1 MLSAVNPRTRQRAFL
16 LLTAV
21 LTVCFALGGTGAA
34 RADPEATVSLTI
46 TPPTASTDGGG
57 ISTTATATVE
67 GTNLSATGLVEFTI
81 AGVIV
86 PWTAPLTLNADGTEG
101 TATVTIS
108 GLPQDATLQLQA
120 SYYTSSGA
128 IFDDGESNFVTVTVA
143 TPAAAVPVVNLAYSP
158 ELVVADQPVTLTA
171 TVSVPG
177 STAIPQGTVV
187 FSASGTDSNF
197 VPFPQTATVGSDG
210 TATIVTAGYQA
221 GPEWFEAQFTGG
233 SDYAAVTSSAV
244 LVNVQP
250 AQNAPPSQPTVTITA
265 PSPTISYGSAIN
277 AQLLSP
283 AVDPSNV
290 TTTAPTCSTS
300 ATASSP
306 VGTYPVTCSGA
317 VAPNYTIVYDPGT
330 LTIDPA
336 PVTVNVPSAT
346 MVYGASLPS
355 LTPTY
360 TPANPN
366 LTTFATCTT
375 TATTASS
382 VGSYLVTCSGAAST
396 NYAIT
401 YANTAGTSTSG
412 TLTVT
417 AKGLTETP
425 PSVTIA
431 PGAAI
436 PTLTPTFSGF
446 VNGDTSAVVSG
457 ATCTTL
463 ATSSSAAGTY
473 PITCTAGTATNY
485 TVTVA
490 GQGTLTIQAST
501 PTTLID
507 WNIGPVQSGQ
517 QVALAATLLA
527 GLMPVKGETITLTL
541 GTQSCTAVTN
551 ILGTAVCLVTATGPL
566 GPTTSTATFAGD
578 GKYRASSDSNPVL
591 LYALPSGPNG
601 CGFVI
606 GDRSDSG
613 HITFWGPQ
621 WGKDNSFSHGSAP
634 SGFSGFAGSQS
645 SSGWSSSGSPAP
657 STLPSYIAVLVTS
670 SPGKHGSSFSGD
682 VAHIVIVKTDP
693 GYNGNANVAG
703 TGTVVATLS

>member
-1 MLSAVNPRTRQRAFL
+1 MLSAVTLRTRQRAFL

-21 LTVCFALGGTGAA
+21 LTVVFALGGAGAA
-34 RADPEATVSLTI
+34 RADSTPTVTLVTTSPTAAEPGQTISVTLTANVTDPSGVSSSGQVVFTILSTGTSLPAVSLTP
-46 TPPTASTDGGG
+46 TSATTGTASAIIPGLSLGE
-57 ISTTATATVE
+57 SVQVE
-67 GTNLSATGLVEFTI
+67 
-81 AGVIV
+81 
-86 PWTAPLTLNADGTEG
+86 
-101 TATVTIS
+101 
-108 GLPQDATLQLQA
+108 A
-120 SYYTSSGA
+120 SYEPIPS
-128 IFDDGESNFVTVTVA
+128 ESWNYYDSNEVDITVA
-143 TPAAAVPVVNLAYSP
+143 APSSVVPVVALS
-158 ELVVADQPVTLTA
+158 VGPVPVTAGVPATLTA
-171 TVSVPG
+171 TVSIPG
-177 STAIPQGTVV
+177 STDIPSGTVT
-187 FSASGTDSNF
+187 FSSSSDGVNYVAF
-197 VPFPQTATVGSDG
+197 PAVPLGSDG
-210 TATIVTAGYQA
+210 TASTLTAGY
-221 GPEWFEAQFTGG
+221 GEGTHYFEAQFSGSNYPTANSGPLEITVQPSTTGG
-233 SDYAAVTSSAV
+233 
-244 LVNVQP
+244 P
-250 AQNAPPSQPTVTITA
+250 QPTLTVTA
-265 PSPTISYGSAIN
+265 PSPTITYGSAIPD
-277 AQLLSP
+277 LGPSD
-283 AVDPSNV
+283 DPSNV

-317 VAPNYTIVYDPGT
+317 VAPNYTITYDPGT
-330 LTIDPA
+330 LTINPA

-375 TATTASS
+375 TATTTSP

-436 PTLTPTFSGF
+436 PTLTPTYSGF
-446 VNGDTSAVVSG
+446 VNGDTSALVSG
-457 ATCTTL
+457 ATCTTTAL
-463 ATSSSAAGTY
+463 ASSPAGAY

-485 TVTVA
+485 TVTVV

-501 PTTLID
+501 ATTLID

-527 GLMPVKGETITLTL
+527 GLMPIKGETITLTL

-551 ILGTAVCLVTATGPL
+551 FLGTAVCVVTAAGPL
-566 GPTTSTATFAGD
+566 GPTTATATFAGD
-578 GKYRASSDSNPVL
+578 SKYRASSDSNPVL
-591 LYALPSGPNG
+591 LYAVPTGPSG

-613 HITFWGPQ
+613 HVTFWGPQ

-634 SGFSGFAGSQS
+634 SGFNGFAGGQS
-645 SSGWSSSGSPAP
+645 SSGWSSSSSPAP

-670 SPGKHGSSFSGD
+670 SPAKHGSSFSGD